1 MTNSQAYYPR
11 PIIIMHWLTLL
22 LLIGVYASIELHGI
36 FPKDDPWYSTL
47 KTWHF
52 MLGLSVLFLTV
63 LRLAMR
69 AIWRQLPVIEPAAP
83 ALQEALGKLVH
94 LVLYVFLLGLPLAGW
109 AILSAAGKPIPF
121 FGLELP
127 PLIGVNKELSKQIKE
142 VHETVANIGYGL
154 IGLHTLAALY
164 HHYIVKDN
172 TLTRMLP
179 IMSPPK

>member
-1 MTNSQAYYPR
+1 
-11 PIIIMHWLTLL
+11 
-22 LLIGVYASIELHGI
+22 
-36 FPKDDPWYSTL
+36 
-47 KTWHF
+47 